1 MKLQYWLR
9 IINNAIVLKKIPSL
23 LLLFVLFSCSNNEED
38 DYVGIDLSERL
49 YAGGATTIFAENST
63 AYRNP
68 AANIFGAEL
77 VLHLEGDAQFEQ
89 AFVTAPAQVNNGLGS
104 IFNNTSCVSC
114 HPKDGRA
121 TFPNNLT
128 NLSGLL
134 LRASINGVDE
144 HGGPNPVPGFG
155 TQIQN
160 QAVFG
165 TLPEAR
171 YQIAFETKSEILA
184 DGITVSLRKPIIT
197 LFETYMA
204 FPANAMLSPR
214 LATPVF
220 GLGLLEAIPENNLL
234 ALQDLSDANGDTIS
248 GKANYVWDPT
258 TSQLAIGR
266 FGWKAGAP
274 NVLVQCAGAYVD
286 DMGVTN
292 YVFPNE
298 SGANQFNGQ
307 DGLNDD
313 PEISD
318 AILNQVAFY
327 CKTLGV
333 PAPRNITSQSVKSG
347 ARIFEDIDCA
357 KCHTPKQQTGMH
369 SISALAN
376 QTIFPYTDLL
386 LHDMG
391 EDLADNRP
399 DFLATGNEWKTRPL
413 WGIGLTQ
420 MVNGHTYF
428 LHDGRARN
436 ITEAILWHGGEA
448 QNSKNKFKQ
457 LSTKDRNDLLS
468 FINSL

>member
-1 MKLQYWLR
+1 M
-9 IINNAIVLKKIPSL
+9 IFKKIPFLIL
-23 LLLFVLFSCSNNEED
+23 LSAITFSCSNNEEEEE
-38 DYVGIDLSERL
+38 YIGIDLSERL
-49 YAGGATTIFAENST
+49 YAGGDTTIFAENST

-68 AANIFGAEL
+68 AANIFGSDLAI
-77 VLHLEGDAQFEQ
+77 HLEGDAQFEQ

-121 TFPNNLT
+121 AFPTNFL

-134 LRASINGVDE
+134 LRSSVSGTDD

-171 YQIAFETKSEILA
+171 YQVTFETKNEILA
-184 DGITVSLRKPIIT
+184 DGTTVTLRKPIIT

-204 FPANAMLSPR
+204 FPADGMLSPR
-214 LATPVF
+214 IATPVF

-234 ALQDLSDANGDTIS
+234 ALQDINDNNNDQIS
-248 GKANYVWDPT
+248 GKANYVWDPIAN
-258 TSQLAIGR
+258 QLAIGR

-298 SGANQFNGQ
+298 TGANQFNGQ

-313 PEISD
+313 PEISN
-318 AILNQVAFY
+318 AILDQVAFY
-327 CKTLGV
+327 CRTLGV
-333 PAPRNITSQSVKSG
+333 PAPRNITNQSVKNG
-347 ARIFEDIDCA
+347 ARIFEQIDCS
-357 KCHTPKQQTGMH
+357 KCHTPKQQTGFH
-369 SISALAN
+369 SITALAN

-420 MVNGHTYF
+420 VINGHTNF

-448 QNSKNKFKQ
+448 LNAKNKFKQ
-457 LSTKDRNDLLS
+457 LSVKDRNDLLT

>member
-1 MKLQYWLR
+1 MFKKYFFL
-9 IINNAIVLKKIPSL
+9 IVFVSL
-23 LLLFVLFSCSNNEED
+23 LPSCSSNEED
-38 DYVGIDLSERL
+38 QYTGIDLTERL
-49 YAGGATTIFAENST
+49 YAGGATTIFSENST

-68 AANIFGAEL
+68 AANIFGADL

-121 TFPNNLT
+121 AFPSDII

-134 LRASINGVDE
+134 LRSSVLGTDE

-171 YQIAFETKSEILA
+171 YQVAFESRTETLA
-184 DGITVSLRKPIIT
+184 DGTEISLRKPIIT
-197 LFETYMA
+197 LFQTYMT

-214 LATPVF
+214 IATPVF
-220 GLGLLEAIPENNLL
+220 GLGLLEAIPENNIL
-234 ALQDLSDANGDTIS
+234 ALQDINDSNNDEIS

-258 TSQLAIGR
+258 SNQLKIGR

-286 DMGVTN
+286 DMGITN

-298 SGANQFNGQ
+298 TGANQFNGQ

-313 PEISD
+313 PEISN
-318 AILNQVAFY
+318 AILDQVTFY
-327 CKTLGV
+327 CKTLAV
-333 PAPRNITSQSVKSG
+333 PAPRNLNNQSVRDG
-347 ARIFEDIDCA
+347 AKTFEQIGCIS
-357 KCHTPKQQTGMH
+357 CHTPKQQTGFYPIAGL
-369 SISALAN
+369 SN

-391 EDLADNRP
+391 EGLADNRP
-399 DFLATGNEWKTRPL
+399 DFLANGNEWKTRPL

-420 MVNGHTYF
+420 VVNGHTHF

-448 QNSKNKFKQ
+448 QTTTNKFKQ
-457 LSTKDRNDLLS
+457 LSTKDRNDLLI